1 MLGNGYRK
9 NLPMTFSFLIYERIL
24 ILKIM
29 IYLKGI
35 YDSGSKKMIIEFKN
49 GLLENYFDVLEN
61 CVKES
66 KSRGILPDDLEVQN
80 LEDSR
85 CLITFHIDLPEAQGM
100 KDGQRI
106 GTLPKDMTN
115 KISGVI
121 EDFRKKAI
129 KEEFTTTEFIP
140 LAGYPLEELQKDIH
154 EAIKNKRNFCVVDN
168 YAEYLKFAD
177 GKTTSLNQ
185 SKVRYLSNEYSD
197 TAIYIYEGNLKK
209 LRELYKDK
217 LSVVDWG

>member
-1 MLGNGYRK
+1 
-9 NLPMTFSFLIYERIL
+9 
-24 ILKIM
+24 M

-61 CVKES
+61 CVKENKS
-66 KSRGILPDDLEVQN
+66 KGILPEDLELQN

-85 CLITFHIDLPEAQGM
+85 CLIMFHIDLPEAQGM

-106 GTLPKDMTN
+106 GTLPKGMTD
-115 KISGVI
+115 KISNVI
-121 EDFRKKAI
+121 EEFRKKAI
-129 KEEFTTTEFIP
+129 KKEFSVTEFIP
-140 LAGYPLEELQKDIH
+140 LNGYPLEDLQKDIQ
-154 EAIKNKRNFCVVDN
+154 EAIKNKRNFCVVDK
-168 YAEYLKFAD
+168 YSEYLKFAD

-185 SKVRYLSNEYSD
+185 SKVKFLSNEYSD

-209 LRELYKDK
+209 LKEYYKDK